1 MSANSLIAAKGQ
13 PVTLTVHAPGAYDL
27 ANNTVALT
35 DTTVETVGVVLP
47 ISRGL
52 RHMAGSNIGVDD
64 QQLLL
69 PGDIAQPPLD
79 TKATIGGKTYTMIE
93 VAPLAPAGEAL
104 IYDCLIRGA
113 P

>member
-13 PVTLTVHAPGAYDL
+13 PVTLTLHAGGAYDL
-27 ANNTVALT
+27 ATNTVALT
-35 DTTVETVGVVLP
+35 DTTVATVGVVLP

-69 PGDIAQPPLD
+69 PGDIAQPAID
-79 TKATIGGKTYTMIE
+79 TKATINGKTYVIVE
-93 VAPLAPAGEAL
+93 VSPLAPAGEAL
-104 IYDCLIRGA
+104 IYDCMIRGA